1 MEENWN
7 ISWISSSGSKKFT
20 QISFYINSIRM
31 LYNFIIVESYE
42 NYSSFNLHRAYENYS
57 WMYASDLTVKTE
69 SAESSNLEML
79 KKM

>member
-42 NYSSFNLHRAYENYS
+42 NYSSFNLYRAYENYS